1 MVAGQEY
8 TYTFDVIV
16 GSVRSQLYEVVPT
29 WNGTGTLTYITSSEM
44 GGTGYKS
51 TMVGTGDAVITVD
64 TLAAPVVVPTPVVA
78 ATSEEED
85 KDLTWAWIV
94 GFVPGY
100 LFIGLVVCGIVGVV
114 HKERRE
120 SGPSRSIALDA
131 NEEEERKEND
141 EVLKRREILRA
152 KRSKSINK
160 TMTKE
165 VLDQY
170 FPHPYAIQ
178 VTNNSYHLP
187 EFGKVKKNLK
197 PEDYQ
202 KPPLVIT
209 KPANEY
215 KRPDFDEPVAEL
227 PVW

>member
-1 MVAGQEY
+1 VVAGQEY
-8 TYTFDVIV
+8 THTIDLIA
-16 GSVRSQLYEVVPT
+16 GSVVSNGFGWFYY
-29 WNGTGTLTYITSSEM
+29 WNDTGSLSHIPIAQM
-44 GGTGYKS
+44 AGTGYKS
-51 TMVGTGDAVITVD
+51 TMADSDVTTVD
-64 TLAAPVVVPTPVVA
+64 TLAAPVVVPTPTTS

-85 KDLTWAWIV
+85 KDLPWAWRV
-94 GFVPGY
+94 GSVAGY
-100 LFIGLVVCGIVGVV
+100 LFIGLVVCFIVGVV

-120 SGPSRSIALDA
+120 SGPSRSMALDA

-141 EVLKRREILRA
+141 EVLKRREALRA
-152 KRSKSINK
+152 KRSKSMNK